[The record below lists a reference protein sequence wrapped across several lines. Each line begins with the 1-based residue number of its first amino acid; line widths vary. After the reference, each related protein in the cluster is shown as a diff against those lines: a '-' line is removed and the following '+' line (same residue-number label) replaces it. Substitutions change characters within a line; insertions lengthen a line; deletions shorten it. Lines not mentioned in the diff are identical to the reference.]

1 MLLIPE
7 RRIAAEM
14 RGDLMNTMTRND
26 RHGHRMRSRWAAIGA
41 ALAVTVGGG
50 GLMGVQAASD
60 DARGSVFTTIDP
72 VRMLDTRGRSKV
84 GAVDGSGAPLQLQ
97 VTGSSVPAGAGSVS
111 MNVTVVDGEAS
122 AVGGFVT
129 VYPCD
134 ITRPNTSN
142 LNFVNGQTVPNAVTI
157 PLAADGS
164 VCFYVYG
171 RAHLLAD
178 VTGFFDDSRL
188 ADIEAELARLG
199 AAAVE
204 AGDAPASDV
213 EVEPVDLSDYY
224 RRAET
229 DDAISAAVTSAT
241 DGLVRS
247 SELDDLVTSSTMQSS
262 IDDAIEQV
270 TSSLPE
276 PTDLTD
282 YYQRAETD
290 DAIASAVADAT
301 GDLARSSDLD
311 DLVDVDTLEST
322 VGAAMDAAVDT
333 AVETAVDQVMTSLP
347 EPGIAPGERVAAHG
361 RVIDA
366 RGRAVHA
373 TSAWVTAGATP
384 DITVGADGLPVIVH
398 HDPSRGINYLTR
410 CADLGCNEASSKTVH
425 AGVPGLGLAV
435 AIGADGLPIIAS
447 TSTGDDTRLVI
458 TRCSTPSCLGADTRT
473 LATGMFSGHW
483 PAMVIGVDEAPIV
496 VHIAGTDPAVTRCID
511 IACTTSTTT
520 SIDLIGTTADPDI
533 AMGAEGRPVIAL
545 ARPDGLA
552 VAVCADTG
560 CSAVGDPITLSSPWP
575 GVATVGLEP
584 AIAIDIEG
592 RPVIAHRGIT
602 DIGGSVLLVSRC
614 ADSTCS
620 AGATSIIAAGGASPD
635 AVIGLDGRV
644 RITHIDPA
652 TGTLQVSTCAD
663 ADCTVHGT
671 DDTGIT
677 ASATSAMIDATGNL
691 ATALY
696 VGSGAAST
704 IEMHRRTH
712 RAFTAGGWDH

>member
-1 MLLIPE
+1 MLLILE

-72 VRMLDTRGRSKV
+72 VRMLDTRGRAKV
-84 GAVDGSGAPLQLQ
+84 GAVDGSGAPLRLQ
-97 VTGSSVPAGAGSVS
+97 VTGSAVPTGAGSVS
-111 MNVTVVDGEAS
+111 MNVTVVEGEAS

-157 PLAADGS
+157 PLAADGT

-204 AGDAPASDV
+204 AGDAPASVVD
-213 EVEPVDLSDYY
+213 VEPVDLSDYY

-229 DDAISAAVTSAT
+229 DA
-241 DGLVRS
+241 
-247 SELDDLVTSSTMQSS
+247 
-262 IDDAIEQV
+262 
-270 TSSLPE
+270 
-276 PTDLTD
+276 
-282 YYQRAETD
+282 
-290 DAIASAVADAT
+290 AIASAVAGATSDA
-301 GDLARSSDLD
+301 ARASDLD
-311 DLVDVDTLEST
+311 DLVDLDTLQST
-322 VGAAMDAAVDT
+322 VDDAMGNAVDT
-333 AVETAVDQVMTSLP
+333 AVETAIDQVMGSLP
-347 EPGIAPGERVAAHG
+347 EPGVAAGERVAAHG
-361 RVIDA
+361 RVIDS
-366 RGRAVHA
+366 RGRADHGSI
-373 TSAWVTAGATP
+373 SAWTTAGATP

-398 HDPSRGINYLTR
+398 HNPSRGVNYLTR
-410 CADLGCNEASSKTVH
+410 CADLGCNEASSKTLPLGA
-425 AGVPGLGLAV
+425 AGFGLAV
-435 AIGADGLPIIAS
+435 AIGVDGLPVIAS

-458 TRCSTPSCLGADTRT
+458 SRCSSPTCLDAEFRT
-473 LATGMFSGHW
+473 LDSGTFSGRQ
-483 PAMVIGVDEAPIV
+483 PAMIISVDESPIV
-496 VHIAGTDPAVTRCID
+496 VHIAGTDPAVTRCGD
-511 IACTTSTTT
+511 ATCTTSTTST
-520 SIDLIGTTADPDI
+520 IDLVGTTADPDI
-533 AMGAEGRPVIAL
+533 AMGANGKPVIAL
-545 ARPDGLA
+545 SRPDGLA
-552 VAVCADTG
+552 VATCIDTP
-560 CSAVGDPITLSSPWP
+560 CSAVNDPITISSPWP
-575 GVATVGLEP
+575 GLTAVGLEP
-584 AIAIDIEG
+584 AIAVDTEG
-592 RPVIAHRGIT
+592 RPVIAHRGT
-602 DIGGSVLLVSRC
+602 QDNGVSVLLVTRC
-614 ADSTCS
+614 ADSTC
-620 AGATSIIAAGGASPD
+620 TSGSTSVVANGGVSPD
-635 AVIGLDGRV
+635 AVIGLDGLM
-644 RITHIDPA
+644 RITHIDPV
-652 TGTLQVSTCAD
+652 TGTLQVSTCGD
-663 ADCTVHGT
+663 ADCTSSNT

-696 VGSGAAST
+696 VESGETST

-712 RAFTAGGWDH
+712 RAFTASGWDH